1 MQTWAIAIT
10 SSECKSYLTGK
21 QTGLITLQENKCRI
35 VFLFIRFFQF
45 HVYLKEWSGIFYPLD
60 WLQHLLDRELD
71 AKRPNMWSL
80 WYIQ

>member
-21 QTGLITLQENKCRI
+21 QTGLITLQEVSYCLP
-35 VFLFIRFFQF
+35 FHSLFQF